1 MQSPFT
7 DIINIGQQCF
17 ERFIDSST
25 SPEIMALDIELA
37 GCSNLSGEYVVGRVM
52 PPNHTLFYSLSGEG
66 CFRTPHGSFSLSSGQ
81 LITLPANQSFEVSIA
96 SDKWDIIWLNLS
108 DTEQWNGL
116 SKQHPRVISNINL
129 AALHHAMELL
139 YLEQDN
145 RNREAAIQI
154 IGRHLR
160 QVISQNDQEN
170 SEDESNDRH
179 AVRLQSLFAAVE
191 NQLQFQWSVESLSNK
206 AHYSAPH
213 LHRLC
218 LKYFGRSPM
227 QQVIYLRMQRAR
239 NLLLKTQW
247 PISYIAHYVGYA
259 NVFTFSK
266 RFKKSVGKPPR
277 EFREAS
283 TSDKQ

>member
-1 MQSPFT
+1 MQSSFS

-17 ERFIDSST
+17 ERFIDSSNA
-25 SPEIMALDIELA
+25 PEISDLDIELA
-37 GCSNLSGEYVVGRVM
+37 GCSNLSGEYVVGRVT

-81 LITLPANQSFEVSIA
+81 LITLPANQSFEVTITSK
-96 SDKWDIIWLNLS
+96 KWDIIWLNLS

-116 SKQHPRVISNINL
+116 SKHTPIIVSNINL

-160 QVISQNDQEN
+160 HVISQNDQEN
-170 SEDESNDRH
+170 SDDEGIDRH

-191 NQLQFQWSVESLSNK
+191 NQLQFQWSVESLSKK

-218 LKYFGRSPM
+218 LKYFERSPM

-283 TSDKQ
+283 ISDKH

>member
-1 MQSPFT
+1 MQSPFS

-25 SPEIMALDIELA
+25 SPEITALDIELA
-37 GCSNLSGEYVVGRVM
+37 GCSNLSGEYVVGRVI

-66 CFRTPHGSFSLSSGQ
+66 CFRTPHGSFSLTSGQ
-81 LITLPANQSFEVSIA
+81 LITLPAYQSFEVSIA

-108 DTEQWNGL
+108 DSEQWHAI
-116 SKQHPRVISNINL
+116 SKHQPTVISNINL
-129 AALHHAMELL
+129 AVLHHAMELL
-139 YLEQDN
+139 YLERDSK
-145 RNREAAIQI
+145 NREAAMQI

-160 QVISQNDQEN
+160 QVISHNDQEN
-170 SEDESNDRH
+170 SKSESNDRH

-191 NQLQFQWSVESLSNK
+191 NQLQYQWSVENLSKK

-218 LKYFGRSPM
+218 LKYFKRSPM
-227 QQVIYLRMQRAR
+227 QQVIYLRMQRAC

-259 NVFTFSK
+259 SVFTFSK

-277 EFREAS
+277 EFREAKY
-283 TSDKQ
+283 D

>member
-1 MQSPFT
+1 MQSSFS

-17 ERFIDSST
+17 ERFIDSSNA
-25 SPEIMALDIELA
+25 PEITNLDIELA
-37 GCSNLSGEYVVGRVM
+37 GCSNLSGEYVVGRVT
-52 PPNHTLFYSLSGEG
+52 PPNHTLFYSLCGEG

-81 LITLPANQSFEVSIA
+81 LITLPAYQSFEVSIA
-96 SDKWDIIWLNLS
+96 SNKWDIIWLNLS

-116 SKQHPRVISNINL
+116 SKHTPTIVSNINL

-139 YLEQDN
+139 YLERDS
-145 RNREAAIQI
+145 RNREAATHI

-160 QVISQNDQEN
+160 RVVSHNNPEHNDNEN
-170 SEDESNDRH
+170 NDRH

-191 NQLQFQWSVESLSNK
+191 NQLQFQWSVESLSKK

-218 LKYFGRSPM
+218 LKYFGKSPM

-266 RFKKSVGKPPR
+266 RFKKSEGKPPR
-277 EFREAS
+277 EFREAKIEQQS
-283 TSDKQ
+283 

>member
-1 MQSPFT
+1 MQSSFS

-17 ERFIDSST
+17 ERFIDSSNA
-25 SPEIMALDIELA
+25 PEITDLDIELA
-37 GCSNLSGEYVVGRVM
+37 GCSNLSGEYVVGRVT

-81 LITLPANQSFEVSIA
+81 LITLPANQSFEVTITSV
-96 SDKWDIIWLNLS
+96 KWDIIWLNLS

-116 SKQHPRVISNINL
+116 SKHTPIIVSNINL

-160 QVISQNDQEN
+160 HVISQNDQEN
-170 SEDESNDRH
+170 SDDEGIDRH

-191 NQLQFQWSVESLSNK
+191 NQLQFQWSVESLSKK

-218 LKYFGRSPM
+218 LKYFKRSPM

-239 NLLLKTQW
+239 SLLLKTQW

-266 RFKKSVGKPPR
+266 RFKKSTGKPPR
-277 EFREAS
+277 EFREAGC
-283 TSDKQ
+283 D